1 MDRNT
6 ELVENMANY
15 PMSGNFQ
22 QPVESLTTTHG
33 QRVYTPEVS
42 NLISSVDRLTS
53 HNFELLKMAR
63 EPGNNIGL
71 YQKARLFVQFNL
83 FQQFLIFLKKLNQH
97 WNRYPCR

>member
-6 ELVENMANY
+6 ELVENMASY
-15 PMSGNFQ
+15 PISGNFR
-22 QPVESLTTTHG
+22 QPVESLTTHG
-33 QRVYTPEVS
+33 KRVYTPEVS

-71 YQKARLFVQFNL
+71 YQKVCQKACT
-83 FQQFLIFLKKLNQH
+83 I
-97 WNRYPCR
+97 